1 MRKEAAEG
9 NAAENTT
16 VPYGHL
22 GITQEMERENAEI
35 TLSMAI
41 NEKDRPDWDMQI
53 LQEIGF
59 EKYQYDTTVGE
70 RVMKDWDLK
79 EAPLFG
85 IYAWK
90 REHDENR
97 RICEKTSCDD

>member
-1 MRKEAAEG
+1 
-9 NAAENTT
+9 
-16 VPYGHL
+16 
-22 GITQEMERENAEI
+22 MERENAEI

-59 EKYQYDTTVGE
+59 EKCQCDTTVGE
-70 RVMKDWDLK
+70 RVIKDWDLK

-97 RICEKTSCDD
+97 IICKKTSCDD

>member
-1 MRKEAAEG
+1 MKIMCFLM
-9 NAAENTT
+9 ENWIFESC
-16 VPYGHL
+16 VHF
-22 GITQEMERENAEI
+22 
-35 TLSMAI
+35 
-41 NEKDRPDWDMQI
+41 PDWDMQI
-53 LQEIGF
+53 IQEIGF
-59 EKYQYDTTVGE
+59 EKCQYDTTVGE